1 VSGLKRL
8 LDWLRRLVCTGGSG
22 SYTASFTEDEAKRI
36 LEARAKLQRWLQ
48 LAQAGVIGAPAQGD
62 IKPAIM
68 DIVDAGSRL
77 YEWYV
82 PPFAINTATLSEQ
95 ELQNVINDLRSKG
108 GMQGWLRLDGNYY
121 TVDMETFKKIV
132 EWDWTDTRKYV
143 LDRFD
148 CDKFAIYFKARMAI
162 DFGVNAVGVV
172 LDYSAG
178 HAYNLVILRD
188 AQGVK
193 WLLYEPQNDS
203 IFTYEQRDK
212 NLYAMQYYYLVL

>member
-1 VSGLKRL
+1 MRRL

-22 SYTASFTEDEAKRI
+22 PYIVGFTEDEAKRI
-36 LEARAKLQRWLQ
+36 LEARQRLRQWLQ

-62 IKPAIM
+62 IKSAIM
-68 DIVDAGSRL
+68 DIVDASSRL

-82 PPFAINTATLSEQ
+82 PPFAINTVALSEQ
-95 ELQNVINDLRSKG
+95 ELQNVISGLQSKG

-148 CDKFAIYFKARMAI
+148 CDKFALYFKSRMAI
-162 DFGVNAVGVV
+162 DFGINAVGVI

-193 WLLYEPQNDS
+193 WYLYEPQLDR
-203 IFTYEQRDK
+203 IFSYDERDRRV
-212 NLYAMQYYYLVL
+212 YAMQYYYLVL